1 MRLSP
6 ADHDQ
11 RGQARTVLRRY
22 CHAHVSVRTGPPG
35 GLLVHRSAILG
46 LVSSLV
52 RSAGAR
58 LTGQPRPSGR
68 TLLIAGA
75 VLLAATLGG
84 YCAYV
89 LMHLS
94 GGTLNP
100 VDLHVYRLGGR
111 VVAHVRPRYNPTR
124 ASPLYDWPGTGLKFT
139 YPPFAAMVF
148 TIFVPA
154 SWALLPKLWLG
165 VNVLALVAT
174 IWATLG
180 ALGYRPGLARLGS
193 TLLLAAVLFWTEPV
207 QRTMY
212 LGQIELVLMALVM
225 WDLCQPATRKWQG
238 IGVGVA
244 AGIKLVPLIFV
255 PYLLLTRRYRQAAV
269 AAAAFVAT
277 VLIGFAVLPADSRAW
292 WLDGLMFKASRTG
305 FTGWEGN
312 QSLQGLI
319 TRLAGS
325 IAAGQ
330 PIWIAVAVVVLAAG
344 IGSAVILDRAGH
356 RVAGILACALT
367 GVLVSP
373 ISWDHHWVWIVPGV
387 AALVCYAVR
396 ASGWRRWAW
405 LAGAV
410 LITGLFGAWPGFLW
424 GQPADLG
431 GFSEGLIWSPPN
443 TNPGSFAALGDR
455 PAYVEYH
462 WHGFQLLVGNLYV
475 LTGLAVLVV
484 IACIA
489 VRLVMARLRRAPG
502 RGASSGGRTAG
513 EGRSRWLISR

>member
-1 MRLSP
+1 M
-6 ADHDQ
+6 
-11 RGQARTVLRRY
+11 
-22 CHAHVSVRTGPPG
+22 
-35 GLLVHRSAILG
+35 
-46 LVSSLV
+46 SSLV

-58 LTGQPRPSGR
+58 LAGHARPASR

-75 VLLAATLGG
+75 LLFAVTLGG
-84 YCAYV
+84 YCAY
-89 LMHLS
+89 LLTHLS

-111 VVAHVRPRYNPTR
+111 VVAHVRPRYNP
-124 ASPLYDWPGTGLKFT
+124 ALAAPLYDWPGHGLEFT
-139 YPPFAAMVF
+139 YPPFAALVF

-154 SWALLPKLWLG
+154 SWGLLPKLWLG
-165 VNVLALVAT
+165 VNVVALATT

-180 ALGYRPGLARLGS
+180 GLGYRAGLARLGS

-212 LGQIELVLMALVM
+212 LGQVELVLMALVM
-225 WDLCQPATRKWQG
+225 WDLCQPAAHKWQG

-269 AAAAFVAT
+269 AAATFVAT

-312 QSLQGLI
+312 QSLQGII

-330 PIWIAVAVVVLAAG
+330 PIWIAVALVVLAAG

-356 RVAGILACALT
+356 RVMGILACALT
-367 GVLVSP
+367 GLLVSP
-373 ISWDHHWVWIVPGV
+373 ISWDHHWVWMVPGV
-387 AALVCYAVR
+387 TALACYAVR
-396 ASGWRRWAW
+396 ATGWQRWAW
-405 LAGAV
+405 LSGGLLLAA
-410 LITGLFGAWPGFLW
+410 LFGAWPGSLW
-424 GQPADLG
+424 GQPTDLG
-431 GFSEGLIWSPPN
+431 GFSEGLIWAPPN
-443 TNPGSFAALGDR
+443 TSPGTFARLGDR

-475 LTGLAVLVV
+475 LTGLAALVV
-484 IACIA
+484 TAF
-489 VRLVMARLRRAPG
+489 LVTRIVIARLRTAPS
-502 RGASSGGRTAG
+502 RGAEAVRSRAS